1 MFNFF
6 KKKPKEQLGCLGYYD
21 TKLYHSLETNLIYA
35 KDVLIE
41 KNPKYCIYA
50 RVFHKTMLVFTLVD
64 DEEGFDLSN
73 FSFEAL
79 KPKIT
84 EVITEEFNS
93 TVNLIIFR
101 NKNEITTKIAKEVLV
116 NNKKEF
122 NQILIY
128 NGEKVRLEFYRP
140 VPSFYHLYENYAEA
154 IYFDIAAF
162 DPTR

>member
-1 MFNFF
+1 MFGFL
-6 KKKPKEQLGCLGYYD
+6 KKKPKELIGCLGYYD
-21 TKLYHSLETNLIYA
+21 VKLYHSLETNLIYA

-50 RVFHKTMLVFTLVD
+50 RVFHKTMLVFTLVE
-64 DEEGFDLSN
+64 DEEDFDLNN
-73 FSFEAL
+73 FNFTAL
-79 KPKIT
+79 KSRIVAQIT
-84 EVITEEFNS
+84 DEFNS
-93 TVNLIIFR
+93 TVNIIIFHK
-101 NKNEITTKIAKEVLV
+101 KNAITTKIAKEILV

-122 NQILIY
+122 NQILVY

-140 VPSFYHLYENYAEA
+140 VPNFYHLYESYAEA